1 MRFAFLE
8 GDPSDLAV
16 LKKAEVGD
24 AAAVVVAG
32 LGERESKEADALVLT
47 TLLLVQVCQRPM
59 PRYSCCGLPG
69 QSHSK
74 GGQCA
79 GRYQLLLVQVCTS
92 TMRP

>member
-1 MRFAFLE
+1 MQGFPEKQELGTAVRFAFLE

-47 TLLLVQVCQRPM
+47 TLLLVQVCHHVPKT
-59 PRYSCCGLPG
+59 YPG
-69 QSHSK
+69 
-74 GGQCA
+74 
-79 GRYQLLLVQVCTS
+79 
-92 TMRP
+92 P